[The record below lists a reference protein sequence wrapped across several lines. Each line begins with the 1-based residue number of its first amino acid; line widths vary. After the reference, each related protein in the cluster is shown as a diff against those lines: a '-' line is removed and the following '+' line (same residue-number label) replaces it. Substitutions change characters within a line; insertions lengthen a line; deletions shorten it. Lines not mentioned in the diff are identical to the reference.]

1 LKTTSSFNKIEISTF
16 TPKFFTLKKSFLVV
30 FLFAGLVILSLNQC
44 KKDSLVNGTGISFS
58 TDTLTFDTVF
68 TSLGSTTRSFLIYNT
83 TSKPISISNIK
94 LMGLQGNQFRIN
106 VDGVSGT
113 SFNNVEVLAK
123 DSMFVF
129 VEVTVNPNNV
139 NNPYVITDEVQF
151 LVKNQVQKVV
161 LEAWGQDAYYH
172 LGTRYSTSNPPPVWK
187 TDKPHIILSRRDS
200 FPGLEVQEGVTLNIP
215 SGTRIYMGPGALI
228 SVDGTLNA
236 IANCNDSITFEGIR
250 LEHYYD
256 NRPGQWLGIFYG
268 RKPTTAVNLT
278 RCVINESGYGLAD
291 EHLLNVLVGTR
302 ITTSKLA
309 DYGASVKP
317 RITLNKTVIKNTA
330 GTALTA
336 IYSELK
342 ATNCLFCNT
351 GGNAAGLFLG
361 GDYTFTHCTMANVYA
376 KYVDHKSESLVATDQ
391 IKDID
396 DAIYNGAP
404 LTANFINCVVYGTLT
419 NEFAFVTA
427 NPSAQI
433 NFTNCLVKAEQD
445 TFSKVN
451 AVNCQLNLD
460 PQFKKPNNWDFMPDT
475 GSPLLNSGVSSSV
488 TDDLYCRVRSGS
500 PPTIGA
506 IEKE

>member
-1 LKTTSSFNKIEISTF
+1 MQ
-16 TPKFFTLKKSFLVV
+16 KSFL
-30 FLFAGLVILSLNQC
+30 FILLCATIGLFSLNQC
-44 KKDSLVNGTGISFS
+44 KKDPLVNGTGISFS

-68 TSLGSTTRSFLIYNT
+68 TSLGSTTRSFMIYNT
-83 TSKPISISNIK
+83 TAKPITISNIK
-94 LMGLQGNQFRIN
+94 LAGLQGNQFRIN

-123 DSMFVF
+123 DSMYVF

-139 NNPYVITDEVQF
+139 NAPYVINDEVQF
-151 LVKNQVQKVV
+151 FVKNQVQKVV

-172 LGTRYSTSNPPPVWK
+172 WGTRYSTTNPPPVWK
-187 TDKPHIILSRRDS
+187 TDKPHIILSKTDS

-215 SGTRIYMGPGALI
+215 SGARIYMGPGALI

-236 IANCNDSITFEGIR
+236 VANCNDSITFEGIR

-268 RKPTTAVNLT
+268 RKPTTAINMTGCIL
-278 RCVINESGYGLAD
+278 NESGYGLAD
-291 EHLLNVLVGTR
+291 EYLLNVIFGDTV
-302 ITTSKLA
+302 TTSHIEN
-309 DYGASVKP
+309 YGASRPKVN
-317 RITLNKTVIKNTA
+317 LNKTIIKNTS

-336 IYSELK
+336 IATELR

-351 GGNAAGLFLG
+351 GGNAVGLFLG
-361 GDYTFTHCTMANVYA
+361 GDYEFKHCTLANTYP
-376 KYVDHKSESLVATDQ
+376 KYVDHKSESLVITDQ
-391 IKDID
+391 IKDIFD
-396 DAIYNGAP
+396 RLFTSAP
-404 LTANFINCVVYGTLT
+404 LTATFTNTVVYGNMN

-451 AVNCQLNLD
+451 GVNCQLNLD
-460 PQFKKPNNWDFMPDT
+460 PMFKKPENWDFMPDT
-475 GSPLLNSGVSSSV
+475 GSPLLNAGLSSSV
-488 TDDLYCRVRSGS
+488 TDDLYCRVRSSS